1 MLFNLSQSKIN
12 RSTLIRAEESSLLI
26 GLLDRLMHWQSLP
39 CLFLAFTTKVLVC
52 LIATSET
59 HTSLA
64 NGALASLAIGRVIGH
79 LFTIGAFEL

>member
-1 MLFNLSQSKIN
+1 MLFNLRQSKVN

-26 GLLDRLMHWQSLP
+26 GLLDRLMHWHSLP

-59 HTSLA
+59 HTGFA
-64 NGALASLAIGRVIGH
+64 DGALASLAIGRVIRH
-79 LFTIGAFEL
+79 LFAIRAFEL